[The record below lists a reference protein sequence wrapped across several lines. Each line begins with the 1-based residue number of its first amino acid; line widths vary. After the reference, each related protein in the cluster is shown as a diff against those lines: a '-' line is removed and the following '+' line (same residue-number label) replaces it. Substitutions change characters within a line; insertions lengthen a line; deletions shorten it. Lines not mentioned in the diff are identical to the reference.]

1 MKLNSTPRA
10 NVDAETA
17 RWYREIARQV
27 NSLSEGAIAASYNAR
42 TAAPTAGTYQQGD
55 SIRNSAPTELGT
67 ALSRYVVTGW
77 LCVAAGTPGTWVQTR
92 SLTGN

>member
-1 MKLNSTPRA
+1 MKLNLTARA

-27 NSLSEGAIAASYNAR
+27 NSLSEGAISATYNAL
-42 TAAPTAGTYQQGD
+42 TTAPTAGTYQAGD
-55 SIRNSAPTELGT
+55 VIKNSAPTELGAT
-67 ALSRYVVTGW
+67 SSKYVVTGW
-77 LCVAAGTPGTWVQTR
+77 MCVASGTPGTWVQTR